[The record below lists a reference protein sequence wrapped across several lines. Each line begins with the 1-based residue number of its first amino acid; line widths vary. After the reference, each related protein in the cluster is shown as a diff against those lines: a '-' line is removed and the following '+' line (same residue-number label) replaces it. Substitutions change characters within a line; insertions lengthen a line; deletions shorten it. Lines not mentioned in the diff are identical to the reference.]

1 MLRSRIAVLEE
12 QLAHANAEK
21 ETADTSN
28 RYLLR
33 LVSAGTLFTGLS
45 STSAEEVPELRHK
58 LLISKMKK
66 DQLKAELQKAQIHRD
81 LPTQWPGPCC
91 RTQASSALSDSS
103 ATVLEG
109 LLTTDAKQ
117 TELHLPNGTEPIT
130 HPLIDL
136 DFNAIAS
143 AEGTPELDQCDDYS
157 TISDDSEELSG
168 VPSGTFQPTYVWG
181 NGVAKQN
188 NVKPV
193 EIFPEQSSYLRHFLC
208 GSTKDNTVSSI
219 RADASTN

>member
-1 MLRSRIAVLEE
+1 MLHSRIAVLEE

-21 ETADTSN
+21 ETANTSN

-33 LVSAGTLFTGLS
+33 LLSAGTLVTGLS
-45 STSAEEVPELRHK
+45 STSAEEVLELRHK
-58 LLISKMKK
+58 LLSSKMKK
-66 DQLKAELQKAQIHRD
+66 DQLKADLQKAQIHRD

-117 TELHLPNGTEPIT
+117 TKLHLSNGTEPIT

-136 DFNAIAS
+136 DVDAITS

-168 VPSGTFQPTYVWG
+168 VPSGTFQPTYLWG
-181 NGVAKQN
+181 HGVAKQN

-208 GSTKDNTVSSI
+208 ASTKDNTVSSI